1 MKKIKNAVRHVTIW
15 FFFGMIGFMS
25 ILLLTGA
32 FRFAATFI
40 DNTTPGF
47 IEWLGMIF
55 VVVIAGTI
63 GLVWFIYDTE

>member
-1 MKKIKNAVRHVTIW
+1 MKKIKEAVLHVTTW

-32 FRFAATFI
+32 FRFAAAFI